1 MINIDRILQTNIPD
15 IAPVYGGVRGRT
27 MSSRHQSYAW
37 PSLVGAGVKRVI
49 DLRDVDSS
57 NKLPFLCDK
66 YGMEYFHYPVNNHAK
81 QVESM
86 VALMPQFCEM
96 IDKGDFYIAC
106 AMGLHR
112 TDIAL
117 CTYWVFYAADKGIA
131 PPPIRGYYQE
141 DGHNTSKIMY
151 VLNSVYKCMTEKNGV
166 EPIPAETFK
175 ERKKVINELS
185 KEKTDREEVPLKR
198 VYVDM
203 DGVLADFESGLAKVD
218 DEVKKEYL
226 GRFDEIPG
234 LFSLMEP
241 MPGAIDAMHRI
252 QKDGRYELYILSTA
266 PWNNPSAWSDKLL
279 WIQKHLD
286 DVFHKRI
293 IITHCKNLL
302 KGEYLIDDRSKNGA
316 KEFEGEWIQF
326 GKNEFPD
333 WDSVLNYL
341 GVWTKKDE
349 RYRYDP
355 EIQAYKHLLSH
366 EGRKEQ
372 EELKQK
378 ILEARKT

>member
-1 MINIDRILQTNIPD
+1 MINIDRIIQTNIPD

-27 MSSRHQSYAW
+27 MSSSHQSYAW
-37 PSLVGAGVKRVI
+37 PTLVEAGVKRVI

-117 CTYWVFYAADKGIA
+117 CTYWVFYAADKGTA
-131 PPPIRGYYQE
+131 PPPIRGYRQE

-151 VLNSVYKCMTEKNGV
+151 VLNSIYKYMTEQNGV
-166 EPIPAETFK
+166 EPIPMETFK
-175 ERKKVINELS
+175 ARKKVINELS
-185 KEKTDREEVPLKR
+185 KEKTEHEDVPLKR

-234 LFSLMEP
+234 LFSLMYQCLVLLMLCTESKRMVVTNCTSSLQLHGTIHLHGRTNCFGFKSILMTCFTSELSSP
-241 MPGAIDAMHRI
+241 TARI
-252 QKDGRYELYILSTA
+252 S
-266 PWNNPSAWSDKLL
+266 
-279 WIQKHLD
+279 
-286 DVFHKRI
+286 
-293 IITHCKNLL
+293 
-302 KGEYLIDDRSKNGA
+302 
-316 KEFEGEWIQF
+316 
-326 GKNEFPD
+326 
-333 WDSVLNYL
+333 
-341 GVWTKKDE
+341 
-349 RYRYDP
+349 
-355 EIQAYKHLLSH
+355 
-366 EGRKEQ
+366 
-372 EELKQK
+372 
-378 ILEARKT
+378 